1 MGYILIQHDNC
12 SESLRALKLVEDSGD
27 FTFELSLEGPR
38 LHPVLFGSR
47 SDLPYEMNYHSFVG
61 EIACGRWSITHNRRY
76 LWGKKFYWIYDC
88 NSVKEIL
95 EYTSSIY
102 QLRRWSQELFAYDFN
117 IIHRPSPMMKD
128 VDTLLRHP
136 NLPIGQYLATACV
149 MRSRD
154 IRSRPFAYNY
164 DVFHRCSNP
173 RHVKDSS
180 RVLVSTSPS
189 TFTPA
194 IIHHFSLQFL
204 QSLSFLHLP
213 TNSIPTYNVFIS
225 PEQCTWLSFDSIIP
239 SFNSLLH
246 SSPTRTLH
254 HFAFETNTIHYRIAS
269 FLSSHSTLYYT
280 TLQHFYYH
288 LLRLSH
294 SSLHHISHAITSQQS
309 SAVRSH
315 YPYHRNTLDCSSL
328 STVSYCSTIVSDLS
342 NYSDIT
348 MHVLL
353 ATCNTV
359 PDRHVI
365 TTTVADIPHS
375 LKLKQLKLKL
385 NTALSAQNM
394 KFVLPD

>member
-1 MGYILIQHDNC
+1 MIKSSSH
-12 SESLRALKLVEDSGD
+12 ESFL
-27 FTFELSLEGPR
+27 
-38 LHPVLFGSR
+38 
-47 SDLPYEMNYHSFVG
+47 
-61 EIACGRWSITHNRRY
+61 C
-76 LWGKKFYWIYDC
+76 
-88 NSVKEIL
+88 
-95 EYTSSIY
+95 
-102 QLRRWSQELFAYDFN
+102 
-117 IIHRPSPMMKD
+117 
-128 VDTLLRHP
+128 
-136 NLPIGQYLATACV
+136 
-149 MRSRD
+149 
-154 IRSRPFAYNY
+154 
-164 DVFHRCSNP
+164 
-173 RHVKDSS
+173 
-180 RVLVSTSPS
+180 VLVSTSPS

-342 NYSDIT
+342 N
-348 MHVLL
+348 
-353 ATCNTV
+353 
-359 PDRHVI
+359 
-365 TTTVADIPHS
+365 
-375 LKLKQLKLKL
+375 
-385 NTALSAQNM
+385 
-394 KFVLPD
+394 